1 MKADHEKKLKKV
13 QNKNNLLLIEQLKTH
28 DQSDEETVADLQI
41 EIQYLTEQLK
51 QEKLSKA
58 NYYQE
63 NEWLEELKKSVA
75 EDIDK
80 LQQKH

>member
-63 NEWLEELKKSVA
+63 NEWLEELKKSAA